1 MIDPQCKHQRT
12 CMMEDKGFLDRLRGL
27 IGRDCEYL
35 GGRCRLLEVLADEG
49 TIVLER
55 RDRLPPIQTDQY
67 GQASHRAQDIVQIP
81 IFGADRDH
89 FSDELLDLFACLSA
103 CSKQP

>member
-1 MIDPQCKHQRT
+1 MKD
-12 CMMEDKGFLDRLRGL
+12 DGFLDRLRGL

-35 GGRCRLLEVLADEG
+35 GGRCRLVEILADEG

-55 RDRLPPIQTDQY
+55 RGGLPPIQPDQY
-67 GQASHRAQDIVQIP
+67 GHASHRSNEVIQIP

-89 FSDELLDLFACLSA
+89 FSDELMDLFARLSA
-103 CSKQP
+103 CAQGH

>member
-1 MIDPQCKHQRT
+1 MTD
-12 CMMEDKGFLDRLRGL
+12 DGFLDRLRGL

-35 GGRCRLLEVLADEG
+35 GGHCRLVEVLADEG
-49 TIVLER
+49 AVVLER
-55 RDRLPPIQTDQY
+55 RGGLPPIQPDQY
-67 GQASHRAQDIVQIP
+67 GHASHRGNEVVQIP

-103 CSKQP
+103 CSQGRSPTG

>member
-1 MIDPQCKHQRT
+1 MAD
-12 CMMEDKGFLDRLRGL
+12 EAFLNRLRGL
-27 IGRDCEYL
+27 IGRECEHL
-35 GGRCRLLEVLADEG
+35 GSRCRLLEVLPDEG

-55 RDRLPPIQTDQY
+55 SDPLPAIQTAQY

-89 FSDELLDLFACLSA
+89 FSDELMDLFACLSA
-103 CSKQP
+103 CAKQHR

>member
-1 MIDPQCKHQRT
+1 MTD
-12 CMMEDKGFLDRLRGL
+12 DGFLDRLRGL

-35 GGRCRLLEVLADEG
+35 GGRCRLVEVLADEG
-49 TIVLER
+49 AVVLER
-55 RDRLPPIQTDQY
+55 RGGLPPIQPDQY
-67 GQASHRAQDIVQIP
+67 GYASHRGNEVVQIP

-103 CSKQP
+103 CSQGRSPTG